1 MILVLT
7 SHFLDINPQQN
18 WIGKFF
24 IYFSLAL
31 NFKKFVLALI
41 KSILKFF
48 SVALTLPLISSVGSS
63 VTIICMRW
71 WTIVNTKNYNVPSK
85 VVTKTPWT
93 CFTKCYSIAL
103 YTYLLQSPY
112 FTVHIFTNIAIYY
125 YIVRQ

>member
-18 WIGKFF
+18 WIGKGFF
-24 IYFSLAL
+24 FFLLTL
-31 NFKKFVLALI
+31 NFKKFVLALLN
-41 KSILKFF
+41 SILKFF

-71 WTIVNTKNYNVPSK
+71 WTILNTKNCNVPSK
-85 VVTKTPWT
+85 VVTKTPWA

-112 FTVHIFTNIAIYY
+112 FAVHIFTNIVIYY
-125 YIVRQ
+125 YIVCQ

>member
-18 WIGKFF
+18 WIGKRFF
-24 IYFSLAL
+24 FLLAL
-31 NFKKFVLALI
+31 NFKKFVLALLN
-41 KSILKFF
+41 SILKFF

-71 WTIVNTKNYNVPSK
+71 WTILNTKNCNVPSK
-85 VVTKTPWT
+85 VVTKTPWA

-112 FTVHIFTNIAIYY
+112 FAVHIFTNIVIYY
-125 YIVRQ
+125 YIVCQ